1 MLRSLRR
8 RWYLVLALAVL
19 TVGATY
25 LVAQRV
31 GETYEATGTVLVF
44 PPSQT
49 EGPTGEMSEEN
60 PYLSLGGVNQARDVV
75 VRALTS
81 KAVGDAFGEDYPA
94 GTTFEIVP
102 DYTNSAPIILFTVE
116 AATPDVATE
125 ALSSLIDRV
134 PVELEKLQA
143 GLDLPATQRVTS
155 VVLTRDESPAPS
167 TKAMIRAALMTMAA
181 LGGMGLLLIAL
192 VDGWLNGRRDPDPA
206 DQAVEDSAGPPAPR
220 SLHPV
225 HADDPASDPAYDPA
239 SDPMGP
245 ERAAPAEV
253 TARLVKRRRRGDQR
267 GEAS

>member
-1 MLRSLRR
+1 MEMRVVWRSLRR

-19 TVGATY
+19 TLGATF

-49 EGPTGEMSEEN
+49 EGPTGDMSEEN
-60 PYLSLGGVNQARDVV
+60 PYLSLGGVGQARDVV

-81 KAVGDAFGEDYPA
+81 KQVGDAFGEDYPV
-94 GTTFEIVP
+94 GTTYEIVP

-116 AATPDVATE
+116 AATPAVATE

-134 PVELEKLQA
+134 PVELEKLQS
-143 GLDLPATQRVTS
+143 GLDLPAAQRVTS
-155 VVLTRDESPAPS
+155 VVLTRDESPAA
-167 TKAMIRAALMTMAA
+167 TKKAMIRASLMTMAA

-192 VDGWLNGRRDPDPA
+192 VDGWLTGRRDPDPE
-206 DQAVEDSAGPPAPR
+206 DLAVDDEPGHPLPV

-225 HADDPASDPAYDPA
+225 HADDPPPDHTDPD
-239 SDPMGP
+239 
-245 ERAAPAEV
+245 RAAPAAV
-253 TARLVKRRRRGDQR
+253 TARLVKRRRRRDER

>member
-1 MLRSLRR
+1 MEMRVLWRSLRR

-19 TVGATY
+19 TVGATFV
-25 LVAQRV
+25 VAQRV

-49 EGPTGEMSEEN
+49 EGPTGDMSEEN
-60 PYLSLGGVNQARDVV
+60 PYLSLGGVGQARDVV

-81 KAVGDAFGEDYPA
+81 KEVGDAFGEDYPA

-125 ALSSLIDRV
+125 ALSSLVDRV

-143 GLDLPATQRVTS
+143 DLDLPAAQRVTS
-155 VVLTRDESPAPS
+155 VVLTRDESPTA
-167 TKAMIRAALMTMAA
+167 TKKAMIRSALMTMAA
-181 LGGMGLLLIAL
+181 LGGLGLLLIAL
-192 VDGWLNGRRDPDPA
+192 VDGWLTRRDPDPE
-206 DQAVEDSAGPPAPR
+206 DLAVDDTAEAPAPR

-225 HADDPASDPAYDPA
+225 HADEPEPDGPAPD
-239 SDPMGP
+239 
-245 ERAAPAEV
+245 RAAPAAV
-253 TARLVKRRRRGDQR
+253 TARLVKRRRRRDER

>member
-1 MLRSLRR
+1 MWRSLRR

-19 TVGATY
+19 TVGATF

-44 PPSQT
+44 PPSQAQD
-49 EGPTGEMSEEN
+49 PTGAMSQEN
-60 PYLSLGGVNQARDVV
+60 PYLALGGVNQARDVV

-81 KAVGDAFGEDYPA
+81 KKVGDEFGEAYPA

-116 AATPDVATE
+116 ASAPDVATE

-134 PVELEKLQA
+134 PVELEKLQS
-143 GLDLPATQRVTS
+143 GLDLPAAQRVTS
-155 VVLTRDESPAPS
+155 VVLTRDEAPAAT

-192 VDGWLNGRRDPDPA
+192 VDGWLAGRRGPDPE
-206 DQAVEDSAGPPAPR
+206 DLVVEDAAGPPAPV

-225 HADDPASDPAYDPA
+225 HADEPAPGGRDPDPDP
-239 SDPMGP
+239 DPDRG
-245 ERAAPAEV
+245 APAEV
-253 TARLVKRRRRGDQR
+253 TARLLKRRGRRDQR

>member
-1 MLRSLRR
+1 MEMRVVWRALRR

-19 TVGATY
+19 TAGATF

-49 EGPTGEMSEEN
+49 EGPTGTMSEEN
-60 PYLSLGGVNQARDVV
+60 PYLSLGGVGQARDVV

-81 KAVGDAFGEDYPA
+81 KKVGDEFGEAYPS

-116 AATPDVATE
+116 AATADVATE

-134 PVELEKLQA
+134 PVELEKLQS
-143 GLDLPATQRVTS
+143 GLDLPAAQRVTS
-155 VVLTRDESPAPS
+155 VVLTRDEAPAAT
-167 TKAMIRAALMTMAA
+167 TKAMIRSSLMTMAA

-192 VDGWLNGRRDPDPA
+192 IDGWLAGRRDPDPE
-206 DQAVEDSAGPPAPR
+206 DLVVEDTAGPPAPR
-220 SLHPV
+220 PLHPV
-225 HADDPASDPAYDPA
+225 QEDEPD
-239 SDPMGP
+239 P
-245 ERAAPAEV
+245 ERSEPERAPAEV
-253 TARLVKRRRRGDQR
+253 TARLVKRRRRRDER

>member
-1 MLRSLRR
+1 VEMRVVWRSLRR

-19 TVGATY
+19 TLGATF
-25 LVAQRV
+25 LVGQRV

-49 EGPTGEMSEEN
+49 EGPTGDMSEEN
-60 PYLSLGGVNQARDVV
+60 PYLSLGGVGQARDVV

-81 KAVGDAFGEDYPA
+81 KEVGDSFGADYPA

-116 AATPDVATE
+116 AATPEVATE
-125 ALSSLIDRV
+125 ALSSLVERV
-134 PVELEKLQA
+134 PVELEKLQS
-143 GLDLPATQRVTS
+143 GLDLPAAQRVTS
-155 VVLTRDESPAPS
+155 VVLTRDESPAS
-167 TKAMIRAALMTMAA
+167 TKKAMIRSSLMTMAA

-192 VDGWLNGRRDPDPA
+192 VDGWLTGRRDPDPE
-206 DQAVEDSAGPPAPR
+206 DLAVEDAPEHPLPV

-225 HADDPASDPAYDPA
+225 HTDDPAPDHDADPDAT
-239 SDPMGP
+239 
-245 ERAAPAEV
+245 APAAV
-253 TARLVKRRRRGDQR
+253 TARLVKRRRRRDER

>member
-1 MLRSLRR
+1 MEMRVVWRSLRR

-19 TVGATY
+19 TLGATF

-49 EGPTGEMSEEN
+49 QDPTGSMSQEN

-81 KAVGDAFGEDYPA
+81 KKVGDAFGETYPT
-94 GTTFEIVP
+94 GTTFEIIP
-102 DYTNSAPIILFTVE
+102 DFTNSAPIILFTVE

-134 PVELEKLQA
+134 PVELEKMQS
-143 GLDLPATQRVTS
+143 GLDLPAAQQVTS
-155 VVLTRDESPAPS
+155 VVLTRDEVPAA
-167 TKAMIRAALMTMAA
+167 TKKAMIRSSLMTMAA

-192 VDGWLNGRRDPDPA
+192 VDGWLTGRRDPDPE
-206 DQAVEDSAGPPAPR
+206 DLAVDDAPEASAAGLAAPR
-220 SLHPV
+220 ARGRPV
-225 HADDPASDPAYDPA
+225 TRTTPILT
-239 SDPMGP
+239 GP
-245 ERAAPAEV
+245 
-253 TARLVKRRRRGDQR
+253 RRPR
-267 GEAS
+267 

>member
-1 MLRSLRR
+1 MEMRVVWRSLRR

-19 TVGATY
+19 TLGATF

-60 PYLSLGGVNQARDVV
+60 PYLSLGGVGQARDVV

-81 KAVGDAFGEDYPA
+81 KQVGDAFGEDYPV
-94 GTTFEIVP
+94 GTTYEIVP

-134 PVELEKLQA
+134 PVELEKLQIGA
-143 GLDLPATQRVTS
+143 GPARQPSGDVGGAHPRRVPGRHQEGDDQG
-155 VVLTRDESPAPS
+155 VADDDGGARRDGPAADRPRRRVAHRSPRP
-167 TKAMIRAALMTMAA
+167 RP
-181 LGGMGLLLIAL
+181 GGP
-192 VDGWLNGRRDPDPA
+192 GRRATSP
-206 DQAVEDSAGPPAPR
+206 SIRCRCRCTRCTRTTRPPTTPI
-220 SLHPV
+220 LT
-225 HADDPASDPAYDPA
+225 
-239 SDPMGP
+239 G
-245 ERAAPAEV
+245 
-253 TARLVKRRRRGDQR
+253 RRRPR
-267 GEAS
+267 